1 MRSPG
6 RAYGRRQ
13 ADVQAQGENA
23 GRRDGRATKEQRNEM
38 DQKTYRAVF
47 FDLDGTLLPLDM
59 DRFMGGYYLALKG
72 FVAERGHDPKA
83 FADALNAGIY
93 AMAGDH
99 PGVTNCD
106 CFWSVFLERMGSG
119 DAAAWH
125 ELLDEFY
132 ETDFGEIGSGMPPEP
147 LSAEVVE
154 TLRAKGYPVA
164 LTTMPMFPI
173 RATQWRLNWGD
184 LDPAWFERITV
195 YDNST
200 AIKPH
205 PAYFEENPARLR
217 LPSGGGAHGGQQ
229 HQRGP
234 RVHEAGH
241 VGVFGDGLPAQPERF
256 RRGDRAAR
264 HHGGFPRVRAAH
276 CRECENP
283 ASCTAPAVG
292 VVPGAPQ
299 ISASVAETAPK
310 LGENAFDEEGV
321 RAMEQAAA
329 GVSGNVTEAGA

>member
-6 RAYGRRQ
+6 RAYGRQQ
-13 ADVQAQGENA
+13 ADVQVQGESA

-106 CFWSVFLERMGSG
+106 CFWSVFLERMGSE

-173 RATQWRLNWGD
+173 RATQWRLSWGD

-205 PAYFEENPARLR
+205 PAYFEENLRAFGCRPEEVLMVGNNTKEDLACMKLGMPAYLVTDCLLNPNDFDVETVQHGTMEDFLAFVRT
-217 LPSGGGAHGGQQ
+217 LP
-229 HQRGP
+229 
-234 RVHEAGH
+234 
-241 VGVFGDGLPAQPERF
+241 
-256 RRGDRAAR
+256 
-264 HHGGFPRVRAAH
+264 
-276 CRECENP
+276 ECENP
-283 ASCTAPAVG
+283 ASCTAPVVG

-299 ISASVAETAPK
+299 VSAGVAETAPK